1 MDFEVVGT
9 LKFFF
14 ITKLASLGSN
24 NDCDMNIYWV
34 SHQFMQIVFLDN
46 LITNQVLWIHFL
58 FFIICG
64 RNMLVK

>member
-34 SHQFMQIVFLDN
+34 SHQFMQIVSLGN
-46 LITNQVLWIHFL
+46 LITNQVLWIHF
-58 FFIICG
+58 
-64 RNMLVK
+64 